1 MGRAY
6 GPPFFF
12 DPHADSEELF
22 AIATY
27 LAIVYSARRMTWT
40 TQLRKGALEL
50 AILNAL
56 NGDRLYGYDIVR
68 LLRGYDGLMIADG
81 TVYPILSRLK
91 ADGRVRA
98 TIEDSPDGPPRK
110 YYELTKSGREA
121 LEEMNDAWESLVTSV
136 EGLRHAAHKA
146 GTR

>member
-1 MGRAY
+1 M
-6 GPPFFF
+6 
-12 DPHADSEELF
+12 S
-22 AIATY
+22 
-27 LAIVYSARRMTWT
+27 WT

-68 LLRGYDGLMIADG
+68 ILRGYDGLMIADG

-91 ADGRVRA
+91 ADGLVRA

-110 YYELTKSGREA
+110 YYELTKNGRSM
-121 LEEMNDAWESLVTSV
+121 LDEMNEAWDSLVTSV
-136 EGLRHAAHKA
+136 EGLRGAAHKA

>member
-1 MGRAY
+1 M
-6 GPPFFF
+6 
-12 DPHADSEELF
+12 S
-22 AIATY
+22 
-27 LAIVYSARRMTWT
+27 WT

-68 LLRGYDGLMIADG
+68 ILRGYEGLMIGDG
-81 TVYPILSRLK
+81 TVYPNLSRLK
-91 ADGRVRA
+91 ADGLVRA

-110 YYELTKSGREA
+110 YYELTRTGRDT
-121 LEEMNDAWESLVTSV
+121 LVEMNQAWESLVSSV
-136 EGLRHAAHKA
+136 EELRRGAHKA

>member
-1 MGRAY
+1 M
-6 GPPFFF
+6 
-12 DPHADSEELF
+12 S
-22 AIATY
+22 
-27 LAIVYSARRMTWT
+27 WT

-68 LLRGYDGLMIADG
+68 ILRGYEGLMIGDG

-91 ADGRVRA
+91 ADGLVRA

-110 YYELTKSGREA
+110 YYELTRTGRDT
-121 LEEMNDAWESLVTSV
+121 LVEMNQAWESLVSSV
-136 EGLRHAAHKA
+136 EELRRGAHKA

>member
-1 MGRAY
+1 M
-6 GPPFFF
+6 
-12 DPHADSEELF
+12 S
-22 AIATY
+22 
-27 LAIVYSARRMTWT
+27 WT

-50 AILNAL
+50 AVLNAL

-68 LLRGYDGLMIADG
+68 ILRRHEGLVIGDG

-91 ADGRVRA
+91 ADGLVRA

-110 YYELTKSGREA
+110 YYELTRTGSTA
-121 LEEMNDAWESLVTSV
+121 LTEMNQAWASLVSSV
-136 EGLRHAAHKA
+136 EELRNASHKA

>member
-1 MGRAY
+1 M
-6 GPPFFF
+6 
-12 DPHADSEELF
+12 S
-22 AIATY
+22 
-27 LAIVYSARRMTWT
+27 WT

-110 YYELTKSGREA
+110 YYELTRQGRDA
-121 LEEMNDAWESLVTSV
+121 LKEMNDAWESLVSSV
-136 EGLRHAAHKA
+136 QGLRGAAHKA

>member
-1 MGRAY
+1 MSW
-6 GPPFFF
+6 P
-12 DPHADSEELF
+12 
-22 AIATY
+22 
-27 LAIVYSARRMTWT
+27 

-68 LLRGYDGLMIADG
+68 ILRQHEGLMIADG

-91 ADGRVRA
+91 ADALVRA

-110 YYELTKSGREA
+110 YYELTKNGRQA
-121 LEEMNDAWESLVTSV
+121 LDEMNDAWDALVTSV
-136 EGLRHAAHKA
+136 VALRGLHKA
-146 GTR
+146 GAR

>member
-1 MGRAY
+1 M
-6 GPPFFF
+6 
-12 DPHADSEELF
+12 S
-22 AIATY
+22 
-27 LAIVYSARRMTWT
+27 WT

-68 LLRGYDGLMIADG
+68 ILRRLDGLMIGDG

-91 ADGRVRA
+91 ADGLVRA

-110 YYELTKSGREA
+110 YYELTRAGRQA
-121 LEEMNDAWESLVTSV
+121 LDDMNAAWESLVASV
-136 EGLRHAAHKA
+136 RELRHAGEKA
-146 GTR
+146 GAR